1 MARNAF
7 DAYLMVSEVVASVTI
22 SGARV
27 DENSSPT
34 AAAAAASS
42 APTTI
47 RSGLRL
53 STTAV
58 PSRRNSGLETTPMS
72 GRPITCSTMF
82 AEPTGTV
89 DLLTT
94 MAPGMS
100 KEAISLAASSTK
112 DRSAEPSALWGVG
125 THKKTNA
132 ASFDR
137 LRWPSR

>member
-1 MARNAF
+1 MI
-7 DAYLMVSEVVASVTI
+7 VSDVVASVTI

-34 AAAAAASS
+34 LAAARASS

-53 STTAV
+53 SSTAV

-82 AEPTGTV
+82 GRAHGHGRLV
-89 DLLTT
+89 DDDGAGLQRRT
-94 MAPGMS
+94 
-100 KEAISLAASSTK
+100 AISLAAAST
-112 DRSAEPSALWGVG
+112 
-125 THKKTNA
+125 
-132 ASFDR
+132 
-137 LRWPSR
+137 